1 MINMKGDFTFTLTE
15 KELTEIV
22 RKHIKETSERELPE
36 VIAVEFVV
44 KRVSHGFYENDSENV
59 TARISFNVEL

>member
-15 KELTEIV
+15 KELIEIV

-44 KRVSHGFYENDSENV
+44 KRVSNGFYDADSENV
-59 TARISFNVEL
+59 TARISFNVEI